1 MMVFKNRLALINLT
15 KREISLEEI
24 PPEIQSRYLG
34 GRGMN
39 MYLLARRFH
48 PQIDPLGPEN
58 PLIFGTGFLTGC
70 LNLGSRM
77 NISAISPETGYLG
90 DANMGGDFGAEL
102 RYTGLPHLMIVGKSK
117 DPVYL
122 WIKNGD
128 VQIKDARHLWGFDAM
143 ETQRAIRQELG
154 DERVQVACIGL
165 AGENLVKFAGVR
177 TGLKSI
183 AARTGLGAVMGSKHL
198 KAVAVRGTED
208 LEIENPQGLLSY
220 YKDLLKGL
228 MERRW
233 VQALGRF
240 GTPLMIALGNTAGFL
255 AVRNHQWTSVGEA
268 GLGLVA
274 ENLERY
280 STGMVACWSC
290 PVHCRHRL
298 KIEMEKDKEVY
309 GEGPEYASVGSM
321 GWKIGN
327 LDLESILQL
336 VELCNRYGLDAISTG
351 SYIAWMMELYQNGI
365 IDEKTIGFPLEWGD
379 SKSIQKIIH
388 MIAQREGFGDL
399 LADGSFAQERLGP
412 KAGKFLLQVKNLPFE
427 MTDERMT
434 KSFALGMATASRGAC
449 HMRSRPSLDI
459 LHLPAPLLEK
469 LYGGEVDS
477 DFTSYD
483 GKGRMIWWHELL
495 YAVCDSLGVCRFMT
509 VFSSPHA
516 PQYKEFSDLIYLSS
530 GRRISEEDLKTN
542 GERICTLERRMLTF
556 WGMNRKQDH
565 LPFRYFEP
573 VPEGPAKGHQMDPI
587 SFNKMLDE
595 YYQLHGWDENGR
607 PTEEGVKRLE
617 IPL

>member
-1 MMVFKNRLALINLT
+1 MPFKNKLALIDLT
-15 KREISLEEI
+15 KREASVEVI
-24 PPEIQSRYLG
+24 PQEIQINYLG

-39 MYLLARRFH
+39 MYLLAKRFQ

-58 PLIFGTGFLTGC
+58 PLIFGSGFLTGC

-77 NISAISPETGYLG
+77 NVSAVSPETGYLG
-90 DANMGGDFGAEL
+90 DANMGGDFGPEL
-102 RYTGLPHLMIVGKSK
+102 RYTGLSHLMIVGKSK

-122 WIKNGD
+122 WIRNGD
-128 VQIKDARHLWGFDAM
+128 VQIRDARHLWGFDAV

-154 DERVQVACIGL
+154 DQKVQVACIGL

-183 AARTGLGAVMGSKHL
+183 AARTGMGAVMGSKKL
-198 KAVAVRGTED
+198 KAVAVRGTQD
-208 LEIENPQGLLSY
+208 LRVNDPQGLLNY
-220 YKDLLKGL
+220 YKDLVKSL
-228 MERRW
+228 MERKW
-233 VQALGRF
+233 IQALGRH
-240 GTPLMIALGNTAGFL
+240 GTPLMIAAGNSLGFL
-255 AVRNHQWTSVGEA
+255 AVRNHQGTSVGDA
-268 GLGLVA
+268 GSALIA
-274 ENLERY
+274 ENLDQY

-298 KIEMEKDKEVY
+298 KIRGEKDKEVY
-309 GEGPEYASVGSM
+309 EEGPEYASVGSM

-336 VELCNRYGLDAISTG
+336 IELCNRYGLDTISTG
-351 SYIAWMMELYQNGI
+351 SYIAWAMELYQNGI

-379 SKSIQKIIH
+379 PKSIKRIIH
-388 MIAQREGFGDL
+388 LIAQREGFGDI
-399 LADGSFAQERLGP
+399 LADGSFARERLGP
-412 KAGKFLLQVKNLPFE
+412 KAGKFLLQMKNLPFE

-449 HMRSRPSLDI
+449 HMRSRPSLDV
-459 LHLPAPLLEK
+459 LQLPSPLLEK
-469 LYGGEVDS
+469 IYGGKVNP
-477 DFTSYD
+477 DFTSYQ

-509 VFSSPHA
+509 VFSSPNA

-530 GRRISEEDLKTN
+530 GLKISGDDLKTV
-542 GERICTLERRMLTF
+542 GERICTLERRMLAL
-556 WGMNRKQDH
+556 WGMDRKQDS

-573 VPEGPAKGHQMDPI
+573 VPEGPAKGHKIDPAG
-587 SFNKMLDE
+587 FNKMLDE
-595 YYQLHGWDENGR
+595 YYELHGWDRNGR
-607 PTEEGVKRLE
+607 PTEEGLKKLE